1 MPFNDSYSNNILN
14 YLFGKTSSLTAPTS
28 VYIGLSENDPEADK
42 GAFNELS
49 GDSYT
54 RVEIVKKVSG
64 SDVHGFIN
72 SASNRA
78 ISNGKQI
85 NWVKST
91 GGWPKRAKGFG
102 LFTSAT
108 GGSPFFYGKL
118 DLTTEQEAAGG
129 LQVVAGAVALIDPGA
144 LEVSLPAQA
153 TAAADS
159 E

>member
-1 MPFNDSYSNNILN
+1 MPA
-14 YLFGKTSSLTAPTS
+14 GRK
-28 VYIGLSENDPEADK
+28 
-42 GAFNELS
+42 
-49 GDSYT
+49 
-54 RVEIVKKVSG
+54 
-64 SDVHGFIN
+64 
-72 SASNRA
+72 
-78 ISNGKQI
+78 ISNGRQI

-108 GGSPFFYGKL
+108 GGSPFFYGKI

-153 TAAADS
+153 TTIADS